1 MLLTDRTGVICFFL
15 ATQVPDK
22 IKRYFARHV
31 RVKINV
37 LKAEKPQWSTFI
49 KCVTSDSFA
58 LTSWHLFPQ
67 RSKAFLKILETIEI
81 YLGSKMTSNK
91 LFVTYERSTCK
102 SNPLADACF
111 RVSTVSSRKRVWV
124 TRGHFE
130 GVQAHLKFF
139 PFENITKVMKFVN
152 LAFFW

>member
-1 MLLTDRTGVICFFL
+1 MQHRYLTKLKDISRAPCQSQNQCFESRERRNGPL
-15 ATQVPDK
+15 
-22 IKRYFARHV
+22 
-31 RVKINV
+31 
-37 LKAEKPQWSTFI
+37 SI
-49 KCVTSDSFA
+49 KCVTSSFA

-91 LFVTYERSTCK
+91 LFVTYERSTCSK
-102 SNPLADACF
+102 SNRPLADACF

-130 GVQAHLKFF
+130 SVQALLKFF